1 MADLNGYRE
10 RASKILVDAKQN
22 ENDQKWQEAFDN
34 YMKAL
39 EIFKFLLKCK
49 SCDMLLT

>member
-10 RASKILVDAKQN
+10 RASQFLVQAKQQ
-22 ENDQKWQEAFDN
+22 ETEEKWQDAFDN

-39 EIFKFLLKCK
+39 EIFKFLIKCK
-49 SCDMLLT
+49 YIKDKY

>member
-10 RASKILVDAKQN
+10 KASQFLMVAKQY
-22 ENDQKWQEAFDN
+22 EGEEKWQEAFDN

-49 SCDMLLT
+49 